1 MCFLSLAFVRFE
13 RARYALSE
21 YLYREKG
28 LGIWKN
34 VREKERSEAK
44 KQRNR
49 TGLNTVMRDKRNE
62 MRWIGL
68 ISAFYKTVYEFVN
81 VISECDM

>member
-1 MCFLSLAFVRFE
+1 M
-13 RARYALSE
+13 
-21 YLYREKG
+21 
-28 LGIWKN
+28 
-34 VREKERSEAK
+34 REKERSEAK

-68 ISAFYKTVYEFVN
+68 ISGFYKTVYEFVN